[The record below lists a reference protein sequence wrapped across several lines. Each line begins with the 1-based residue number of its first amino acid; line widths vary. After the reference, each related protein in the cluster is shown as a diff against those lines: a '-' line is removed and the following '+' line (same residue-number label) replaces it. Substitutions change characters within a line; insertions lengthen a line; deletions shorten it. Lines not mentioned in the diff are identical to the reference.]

1 MDDGGRRVAGGRRLA
16 MACRLLFFLA
26 AAAALAAALIPPE
39 DHPPQLLAWDKA
51 NHALAFAVLM
61 ALGMLGLPDAAPA
74 AVGLG
79 LVLFGGAIELLQ
91 ATPLVHRDC
100 DLMDVLAD
108 AVGVLAAA
116 WPALVL
122 RRRLRLGRRGD
133 SAGGEC

>member
-1 MDDGGRRVAGGRRLA
+1 MDEGERGAAGRRRLTWA
-16 MACRLLFFLA
+16 WRLLFFLA
-26 AAAALAAALIPPE
+26 AAAALAAALVPPE
-39 DHPPQLLAWDKA
+39 DHPPQLLGWDKA

-61 ALGMLGLPDAAPA
+61 GLGTLGFPGAAPA
-74 AVGLG
+74 AMGLV

-91 ATPLVHRDC
+91 ATPLVHRDG

-116 WPALVL
+116 WPALAL
-122 RRRLRLGRRGD
+122 RRRLGRRDD